1 MVPIF
6 CKFILNINNIVLKDV
21 YFGFQCILS
30 VYKLLYSRFLTVLLS
45 ILEEWVTE
53 RDLLFKVFLVW
64 QLNWTGKFI
73 KQLWMIWR
81 MQIASIHL
89 NDNIDDNTDFDQP

>member
-1 MVPIF
+1 MPSLVATTSTPTR
-6 CKFILNINNIVLKDV
+6 
-21 YFGFQCILS
+21 
-30 VYKLLYSRFLTVLLS
+30 KLRSH
-45 ILEEWVTE
+45 
-53 RDLLFKVFLVW
+53 
-64 QLNWTGKFI
+64 QFI